1 MKLLHTSDWHLG
13 RTLYG
18 RRRYE
23 EFEAFL
29 NWLVE
34 TIEQQAVDV
43 LLVAGDIFDTTAPS
57 NRAQQLYYQFLCR
70 VAASHCRHVVIIAG
84 NHDSPSFLNAPR
96 ELLLALDVH
105 VIGSS
110 SDNPEDEVL
119 VLRDQQ
125 GTAEMIVCAVPYL
138 RDRDIR
144 QAEAGESVADK
155 ERKLLDGIRA
165 HYAAVAELAEQQ
177 RAALGAPLP
186 IVATGHLFTAGGKT
200 VDGDGVRD
208 LYVGSLAH
216 ITSGVFPPCFDY
228 VALGHLHVPQTV
240 NGSEII
246 RYSGS
251 PLPMGFG
258 EARQRKSLC
267 LVSFDST
274 VKPLRTG
281 VELLNVPVFQAL
293 ERISGD
299 WSVIA
304 GRLAELSAEGSRA
317 WLEVIYQGED
327 IITDLRERIDVAIE
341 GAALEVLRV
350 KNSRVID
357 RVLNQSHQQEA
368 LDDLD
373 VDEVFGR
380 CLDQHEVAT
389 EQRQALVHAYQEVLR
404 SIHEDDAQA
413 Q

>member
-1 MKLLHTSDWHLG
+1 MQSGSHLCG
-13 RTLYG
+13 KY
-18 RRRYE
+18 
-23 EFEAFL
+23 
-29 NWLVE
+29 
-34 TIEQQAVDV
+34 
-43 LLVAGDIFDTTAPS
+43 
-57 NRAQQLYYQFLCR
+57 
-70 VAASHCRHVVIIAG
+70 HVVHAG
-84 NHDSPSFLNAPR
+84 NNQLID
-96 ELLLALDVH
+96 
-105 VIGSS
+105 
-110 SDNPEDEVL
+110 
-119 VLRDQQ
+119 LR
-125 GTAEMIVCAVPYL
+125 AV
-138 RDRDIR
+138 
-144 QAEAGESVADK
+144 Q
-155 ERKLLDGIRA
+155 
-165 HYAAVAELAEQQ
+165 
-177 RAALGAPLP
+177 
-186 IVATGHLFTAGGKT
+186 T